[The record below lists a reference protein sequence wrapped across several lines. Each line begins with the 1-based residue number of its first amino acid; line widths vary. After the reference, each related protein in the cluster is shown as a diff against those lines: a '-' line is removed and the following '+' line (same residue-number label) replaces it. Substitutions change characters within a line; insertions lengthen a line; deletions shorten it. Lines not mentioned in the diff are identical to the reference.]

1 MSLRGTECLAAPVP
15 QLLLEGDAS
24 DASLSGMDLLPRL
37 GIQLDCS
44 SLWSTCLSVGSLQ
57 SSWGDLG
64 KGSCAGGCCR
74 AGGWRNPAVLIHSS
88 WLGEPG
94 RGHGDGCLGE
104 HLEAEFCAGF
114 CRQ

>member
-24 DASLSGMDLLPRL
+24 DASLSGVDLLPHL

-44 SLWSTCLSVGSLQ
+44 FSWSTCLSVGSLQ
-57 SSWGDLG
+57 SGWRDLG

-74 AGGWRNPAVLIHSS
+74 AGGWRNPAVLI

-94 RGHGDGCLGE
+94 RGQGDGCLGE